1 MTENN
6 RKWWMAAMVL
16 VICSL
21 SLSSA
26 RAQSWAKKAA
36 KSVFTLKT
44 FNADGSL
51 LGNSNGFFTGSQGEA
66 VSNFTPFKGAAS
78 AVVIDA
84 DGKEMAVE
92 CMLGA
97 NETYDVARFR
107 VNAKK
112 TTPLTIATSRSEE
125 GATVWL
131 LPYRETKQLPQGIIR
146 KAETFSERYDYYTVA
161 LNMPEGTTSCPLMNE
176 AGEVIGLM
184 QHPYKQGDS
193 LSYAVSALFADSLR
207 INGLSI
213 NDPNLRSTSIKKDL
227 PEELSQAVLTLYVA
241 QASADSAAY
250 MQMVEDFINRFPD
263 APDGYTYRAQMETN
277 SHQFDAASRDMEQAI
292 KVAEKKDEAH
302 FNYSKLIYEKE
313 IYMNNVPYDGWS
325 LDKALEEAK
334 KAEEVKSMA
343 IYRHQQ
349 GLILYAQKKFK
360 EADEVYAS
368 IMGSELRSAE
378 LFYECSRCKAAL
390 NDTIG
395 QIAMLDSCKA
405 MFSQPYLKEAAPYL
419 LARAQ
424 VLMDAKRYRD
434 AVNELNEYEKLMQ
447 STVNDRFYYLRHQ
460 ADMGGRLYQQAL
472 NDINTAISMNDQ
484 YEIYYAEKASLLVR
498 VGMYDEAIETTKEC
512 IKLAPNYSDGYL
524 FLGLAQCLKGEKEE
538 GLKQLKK
545 ARELG
550 DPQADGLI
558 EKYSK

>member
-1 MTENN
+1 
-6 RKWWMAAMVL
+6 
-16 VICSL
+16 
-21 SLSSA
+21 
-26 RAQSWAKKAA
+26 
-36 KSVFTLKT
+36 
-44 FNADGSL
+44 
-51 LGNSNGFFTGSQGEA
+51 
-66 VSNFTPFKGAAS
+66 
-78 AVVIDA
+78 
-84 DGKEMAVE
+84 
-92 CMLGA
+92 
-97 NETYDVARFR
+97 
-107 VNAKK
+107 
-112 TTPLTIATSRSEE
+112 
-125 GATVWL
+125 
-131 LPYRETKQLPQGIIR
+131 
-146 KAETFSERYDYYTVA
+146 
-161 LNMPEGTTSCPLMNE
+161 MPEGTTSCPLMNE

-193 LSYAVSALFADSLR
+193 LGYAVSALFADSLR

-213 NDPNLRSTSIKKDL
+213 NDPTLRSTSIKKDL
-227 PEELSQAVLTLYVA
+227 PEELSQAILTLYVA

-250 MQMVEDFINRFPD
+250 VQMVEDFINRFPD

-484 YEIYYAEKASLLVR
+484 YEIYYAEKASLLVH
-498 VGMYDEAIETTKEC
+498 VGLYDEAIETTKEC